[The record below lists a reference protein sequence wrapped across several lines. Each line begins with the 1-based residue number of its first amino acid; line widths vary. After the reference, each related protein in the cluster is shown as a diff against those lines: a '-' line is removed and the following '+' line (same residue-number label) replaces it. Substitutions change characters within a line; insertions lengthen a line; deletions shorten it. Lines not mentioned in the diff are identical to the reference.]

1 MKSRISRWLVE
12 GLRPRGF
19 HRIRLSAFLIVPIL
33 AACSDSTGPTRFV
46 VITPASQTVA
56 LETAPTGKILRTS
69 VTLTNTSSFPVTWNS
84 CGLTLEKNISGP
96 IALASDGP
104 RPPWFTVWSQACYLA
119 SAEAIAYLTAPLQP
133 GQSVTIPFAAQVGQG
148 FGSLP
153 FDGSPGEY
161 RVHLTLATQILH
173 NQYRTVPHDFSVSD
187 PFTVVT
193 P

>member
-1 MKSRISRWLVE
+1 MKSRISQWLVE

-56 LETAPTGKILRTS
+56 LETAPTGQILRTS
-69 VTLTNTSSFPVTWNS
+69 ITLTNTSSFPVMWDY

-96 IALASDGP
+96 IALATDGP
-104 RPPWFTVWSQACYLA
+104 RPPWFTVWVQACYLL
-119 SAEAIAYLTAPLQP
+119 SAEAIAYLTTPLQP
-133 GQSVTIPFAAQVGQG
+133 GQSRTIPISIPVSQPGLLQ
-148 FGSLP
+148 
-153 FDGSPGEY
+153 FDGSPGQY
-161 RVHLTLATQILH
+161 RVHLTLTTQILN

-187 PFTVVT
+187 PFTVVAQ
-193 P
+193 

>member
-1 MKSRISRWLVE
+1 MKSRISQWLVE

-19 HRIRLSAFLIVPIL
+19 QLIRWSAFLIVPIL

-56 LETAPTGKILRTS
+56 LETTPTGKILRTS
-69 VTLTNTSSFPVTWNS
+69 ITLTNTSSFPVTWDY
-84 CGLTLEKNISGP
+84 CGLTLEKNISG
-96 IALASDGP
+96 IIELADGP
-104 RPPWFTVWSQACYLA
+104 RPPWFTVWVQACYLL
-119 SAEAIAYLTAPLQP
+119 SAEAIAYYTTPLQP
-133 GQSVTIPFAAQVGQG
+133 GQSVTIPIAAPVGQS
-148 FGSLP
+148 FSALP

-187 PFTVVT
+187 SFMIVAQ
-193 P
+193 